1 MSARRLVALAL
12 AVAGLLLGP
21 AAAGTAATPAQR
33 AVAYLERAQ
42 NGDGGYGFE
51 PRSQTTPIATHW
63 VAIGLRAAGRDPAD
77 VRQLGG
83 DTLAEA
89 VARTATAELD
99 DASTTARAI
108 LALRA
113 TGGAST
119 LVPRLLELQLP
130 DGSFDGRVTT
140 TAFGIFALRAAGRA
154 PGDDAMR
161 RATGWL
167 AGQQNDDG
175 GFSAAG
181 RGGASGVDDT
191 AAAVQGLLRGGRGR
205 GSAPVRRA
213 LRWLVARQRADGG
226 FPLLPGQASNAQS
239 TAWAIQAL
247 AAAGRDPRRL
257 RRRGG
262 RDPIAFLRTLQARDG
277 SFRYSRSSVQT
288 PVWVTAQALLGL
300 ARRPF

>member
-89 VARTATAELD
+89 VARAAKAELD
-99 DASTTARAI
+99 DASVTARAI

-140 TAFGIFALRAAGRA
+140 TAFAIFALRSAGRP
-154 PGDDAMR
+154 PGDAAVR

-277 SFRYSRSSVQT
+277 SFRYSRSSAQT
-288 PVWVTAQALLGL
+288 PVWVTAQALMGL

>member
-1 MSARRLVALAL
+1 VSARRLVALAL